1 MLFVILWFHQAALY
15 QQQATEAWTQRELA
29 NVVDAAYFHL
39 VFTLP
44 HELNGWVRLH
54 PRLLYRLLFSS
65 VWETL
70 NTLGHD
76 PKRLN
81 GQLGMT
87 AVLHT
92 WGQNLNQHVH
102 LHCLIPAGALN
113 DAQKWHPANSTYLFP
128 IRVLSRLFRGKLVTA
143 LREAANQ
150 GELHRVTHLG
160 EIDRVL
166 ATLMSKDWV
175 VYAKPCLHKAET
187 VVRYLARYTR
197 KIAISEYRLLSMTDE
212 TVSFRYQDYR
222 DGQRKVMTLAGAE
235 FLRRYLQHML
245 PHGFM
250 RIRHFGWLANAS
262 RKKAL
267 PLVRQAIAQ
276 QGTPSVL
283 RTQAIAVSAVP
294 VNGFEGIACPC
305 CQSGLMR
312 VCSVSAHS
320 AGIWLTIEAVN
331 GIVDS
336 LLNRVVKARYWLNVS
351 SVEQTDLVVV
361 CLSIM
366 GLEKTKLI
374 MAELRELAQNRLSDG
389 H

>member
-1 MLFVILWFHQAALY
+1 MLRLAQVVSRFLQALPKLSPQQHKVCRQIQACRTAQLGGFQLQCQTCNASQPLY
-15 QQQATEAWTQRELA
+15 HACRNRHCPRCQQKATDAWTQRELG

-44 HELNGWVRLH
+44 HELNGWARLH
-54 PRLLYRLLFSS
+54 PRLIYRLLFSG
-65 VWETL
+65 VWDTL
-70 NTLGHD
+70 NTRGHD

-102 LHCLIPAGALN
+102 LHCLIPGGAL
-113 DAQKWHPANSTYLFP
+113 DKVQQWHSVNRTYLFP

-197 KIAISEYRLLSMTDE
+197 KIAISEYRLLDITDE
-212 TVSFRYQDYR
+212 TVSF
-222 DGQRKVMTLAGAE
+222 
-235 FLRRYLQHML
+235 
-245 PHGFM
+245 P
-250 RIRHFGWLANAS
+250 
-262 RKKAL
+262 
-267 PLVRQAIAQ
+267 
-276 QGTPSVL
+276 
-283 RTQAIAVSAVP
+283 
-294 VNGFEGIACPC
+294 
-305 CQSGLMR
+305 
-312 VCSVSAHS
+312 

-331 GIVDS
+331 GMGES
-336 LLNRVVKARYWLNVS
+336 LLN
-351 SVEQTDLVVV
+351 
-361 CLSIM
+361 
-366 GLEKTKLI
+366 
-374 MAELRELAQNRLSDG
+374 
-389 H
+389 